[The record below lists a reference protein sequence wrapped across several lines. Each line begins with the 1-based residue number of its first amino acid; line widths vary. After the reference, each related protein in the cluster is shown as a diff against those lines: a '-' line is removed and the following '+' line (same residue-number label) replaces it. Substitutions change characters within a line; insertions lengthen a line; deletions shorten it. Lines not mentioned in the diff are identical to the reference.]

1 MAGDIVVFDMVEELR
16 AAGHEVISEA
26 YSNDTNYRGTI
37 TKVNAWKADFC
48 LEIHHDWSGAPDGA
62 FGHWYRSD
70 SKVYADAIQKAVGAA
85 GFPLRPDWHKWRDDL
100 SLLKETNMPSVLY
113 EVGRIGQYSIGD
125 LKLMGRS
132 IARGIINLKGED
144 MTEAEVRAIMREEI
158 DRVYNT
164 ALIEEAEIKLMNAGI
179 LNGLHAP
186 NDAASVGLVM
196 VMMARLL
203 EKGVDL
209 SDYELVKKT

>member
-1 MAGDIVVFDMVEELR
+1 MVEVLR

-37 TKVNAWKADFC
+37 TKANAWKADFC
-48 LEIHHDWSGAPDGA
+48 IEIHHDWSGAPYGA
-62 FGHWYRSD
+62 FGHWYTLG
-70 SKVYADAIQKAVGAA
+70 SKEYADAIQKSVGQA
-85 GFPLRPDWHKWRDDL
+85 GFLLRPDWHKWRSDL

-113 EVGRIGQYSIGD
+113 EVGRIGQYTIKD
-125 LKLMGRS
+125 LKLMGRA
-132 IARGIINLKGED
+132 IAQGIINLKGGD
-144 MTEAEVRAIMREEI
+144 MTEAEVRAIIREET

-164 ALIEEAEIKLMNAGI
+164 ALIEESEIKLMDAGI

-209 SDYELVKKT
+209 SDYELVKKA